1 VLLNKTKDEDGTML
15 CKDVDTLDSLVDFVV
30 IFGVELHCDVGSSV
44 ERELSFSMYDIVEE
58 IIDPVEDTILDTRD
72 IFENDELD
80 GDISL
85 VLVVSG
91 FLVVMRNNVVD
102 VSNSIDVVVL
112 ISELLFDVNVN
123 IDELE
128 SRVPLELF
136 RSI

>member
-30 IFGVELHCDVGSSV
+30 VFGVELHCDVGSSV

-72 IFENDELD
+72 IFENDELG

-91 FLVVMRNNVVD
+91 FLVVD
-102 VSNSIDVVVL
+102 VSNSIDVIVL
-112 ISELLFDVNVN
+112 NSELLFDVNVN

>member
-15 CKDVDTLDSLVDFVV
+15 CKDVDTLDSLVDFIVV
-30 IFGVELHCDVGSSV
+30 FGVELHCDVGSSV

-72 IFENDELD
+72 IFENDELG

-91 FLVVMRNNVVD
+91 FLVVD
-102 VSNSIDVVVL
+102 VSNSIDVIVL
-112 ISELLFDVNVN
+112 NSELLFDVNVN

>member
-1 VLLNKTKDEDGTML
+1 MLLNKTKDEDGTML

-30 IFGVELHCDVGSSV
+30 VFGVELHCDVGSSV

-72 IFENDELD
+72 IFENDELG

-91 FLVVMRNNVVD
+91 FLVVD
-102 VSNSIDVVVL
+102 VSNSIDVIVL
-112 ISELLFDVNVN
+112 NSELLFDVNVN